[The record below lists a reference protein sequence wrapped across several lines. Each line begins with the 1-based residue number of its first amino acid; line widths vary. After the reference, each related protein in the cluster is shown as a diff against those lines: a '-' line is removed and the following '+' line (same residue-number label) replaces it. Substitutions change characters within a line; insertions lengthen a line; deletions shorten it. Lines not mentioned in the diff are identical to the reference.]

1 MNRPAMADS
10 SDGGVPPAPIVQP
23 TGNHRIKLNVGG
35 KLFETTSSTLQVGGH
50 DSLLAAL
57 SSRHATENDEREPIF
72 IDRDPEIFS
81 TLLSLLRSGRLPSA
95 ARRRFSKQDL
105 AEEALYYGIE
115 GRLRSALSPP
125 PLIGINATLA
135 STIVPAA
142 EAHPT
147 ALYAGS
153 DDGSIWIAHGGQISA
168 YDSNLTHSGT
178 VRTHLE
184 DIASLRCIWPEIA
197 AIGSLQ
203 TPGLHLYDVSSGR
216 QVASV
221 NWSDP
226 SDPRVYKA
234 RVTAIGATEQGYN
247 GRRHIFAAFECP
259 HRENCILSVDR
270 STLQIVSEI
279 GRLSGSGSKTSSPGK
294 LVDLTEVGGG
304 VVFASAVSSGAFG
317 YSGYMR
323 LWDPRTGKA
332 VWETSEPGSG
342 ARSGRFGDAFA
353 DVDVDRKEMAIY
365 KVCWKSGDLAVA
377 DMRKLSEDPWLYLE
391 ERSAALR
398 SAGGGANS
406 IVNCY
411 NGQVFVSRES
421 GLEVWSRAEE
431 ESEEGEGD
439 AQRKKIW
446 RRNFVDREDDAK
458 RGLIR
463 GMEAGG
469 DRLFVCRS
477 GVEGVE
483 VWESSN
489 FSGAICLF

>member
-1 MNRPAMADS
+1 MADS
-10 SDGGVPPAPIVQP
+10 SGGILEPVLQP
-23 TGNHRIKLNVGG
+23 TESHRIKLNVGG
-35 KLFETTSSTLQVGGH
+35 KQFETTASTLQVGGH

-57 SSRHATENDEREPIF
+57 SARHTTESDEHEPIF

-81 TLLSLLRSGRLPSA
+81 ALLSLLRSGRLPSA
-95 ARRRFSKQDL
+95 ALRRFSKQDL
-105 AEEALYYGIE
+105 ADEALYYGIE
-115 GRLRSALSPP
+115 GRLRLALSPP
-125 PLIGINATLA
+125 PLLGINATLL
-135 STIVPAA
+135 TTLIPAA

-147 ALYAGS
+147 ALYAGF
-153 DDGSIWIAHGGQISA
+153 DDGSIWIAHGGQISS
-168 YDSNLTHSGT
+168 YDSNLIHSGT

-184 DIASLRCIWPEIA
+184 DIASLRCVWPDIA
-197 AIGSLQ
+197 AIGSLE

-216 QVASV
+216 QIASV

-234 RVTAIGATEQGYN
+234 RVTAIAATEPGCN
-247 GRRHIFAAFECP
+247 SRRPVFAAFECP

-342 ARSGRFGDAFA
+342 ARSGRFGDAFS
-353 DVDVDRKEMAIY
+353 DVDVDRKEMSIY

-377 DMRKLSEDPWLYLE
+377 DIRKLSEDPWLYLE

-398 SAGGGANS
+398 IAGGGANS

-421 GLEVWSRAEE
+421 GLEVWSRVEEDGEEREGRAE
-431 ESEEGEGD
+431 
-439 AQRKKIW
+439 RKKIW
-446 RRNFVDREDDAK
+446 RRNFVDKEDDAK

-463 GMEAGG
+463 GIEVGG
-469 DRLFVCRS
+469 DRLFVCRT

-483 VWESSN
+483 VWESSD
-489 FSGAICLF
+489 FSGSISLS

>member
-1 MNRPAMADS
+1 MADG
-10 SDGGVPPAPIVQP
+10 SDGRLPPVPQP
-23 TGNHRIKLNVGG
+23 TGNHRIRLNVGG
-35 KLFETTSSTLQVGGH
+35 RQFETTASSLQVGGH

-57 SSRHATENDEREPIF
+57 SARHTTENDEHEPIF

-81 TLLSLLRSGRLPSA
+81 ALLSLLRSGRLPSA
-95 ARRRFSKQDL
+95 ALRRLSKQDL
-105 AEEALYYGIE
+105 ADEALYYGIE
-115 GRLRSALSPP
+115 ERLRLALSPP
-125 PLIGINATLA
+125 PLLGINATLS
-135 STIVPAA
+135 STIVPAT
-142 EAHPT
+142 EARPT

-184 DIASLRCIWPEIA
+184 DIACIRSVWPEIA

-216 QVASV
+216 QVASI

-234 RVTAIGATEQGYN
+234 RVTAIGATEPANN
-247 GRRHIFAAFECP
+247 GRRPIFAAFECP

-279 GRLSGSGSKTSSPGK
+279 GRLSGSGSKTSSPAK

-317 YSGYMR
+317 YSGYIR
-323 LWDPRTGKA
+323 LWDPRTGKT
-332 VWETSEPGSG
+332 VWEISEPGGG
-342 ARSGRFGDAFA
+342 ARNSRFGDAFA
-353 DVDVDRKEMAIY
+353 DADVDRNEMAIY
-365 KVCWKSGDLAVA
+365 KVCWKSGDVAVA

-398 SAGGGANS
+398 ITGGGANS
-406 IVNCY
+406 VVCCY

-421 GLEVWSRAEE
+421 GLEVWSRAEQG
-431 ESEEGEGD
+431 EEGEGGV
-439 AQRKKIW
+439 QVKKIW
-446 RRNFVDREDDAK
+446 RRNFVDKENDAK

-469 DRLFVCRS
+469 DRLFVCRA

-483 VWESSN
+483 VWESSD
-489 FSGAICLF
+489 FSGAISLL